1 MNYCPSMSDFK
12 ELAGSANVIPVSRHI
27 MADCLTPVIAFRK
40 LVRESSH
47 AFLLE
52 SVTGGEKLA
61 RYSFLGCDPFCIL
74 KARGDNITVV
84 NEDGTEQKE
93 KGDPFEKLRA
103 MLGQYRAAETN
114 LLPLLAGGAV
124 GYIGYDAVRH
134 IENLP
139 DAPADILGLPD
150 VYMCFYDMMF
160 VIDHINNAARIVC
173 SARIDGSDVAAKYSE
188 ACERI
193 EKLAE
198 RLGRSSPVS
207 MPDVVLEDEAEIP
220 FSSNFER
227 EDFEDVVRRAK
238 EYITAGDILQVVLSQ
253 RLTVDCTSDP
263 FDIYRALRLINPSP
277 YMFHLKMD
285 GLDLAGSS
293 PEVMVRLENGKV
305 TVRPIAGTRR
315 RGRNEDEDRALADEL
330 LADPKERAEHAMLL
344 DLGRN
349 DVGRIAKFG
358 TVNVTEEM
366 VIEKYSHVMHITSNV
381 EGSIEEGLDA
391 VDVLRAC
398 LPAGTV
404 SGAPKV
410 RAMQII
416 DELEP
421 DMRGP
426 YAGAVGYLDFA
437 GNMDTC
443 IAIRTVTIEGGRAH
457 IQAGAGIVADSIPEM
472 EYKET
477 INKARGMLKAL
488 GVARSLGENGK

>member
-1 MNYCPSMSDFK
+1 MSDFK
-12 ELAGSANVIPVSRHI
+12 ALAGSANVIPVSRHI

-40 LVRESSH
+40 LAQESSH

-74 KARGDNITVV
+74 KARGDDITVV

-93 KGDPFEKLRA
+93 KGDPFEKLRS

-114 LLPLLAGGAV
+114 LPPLLAGGAV

-134 IENLP
+134 IEDLP
-139 DAPADILGLPD
+139 NAPADVLGLPD
-150 VYMCFYDMMF
+150 VYMCFYDTMF

-173 SARIDGSDVAAKYSE
+173 SARLDGSNVEAKYNE

-193 EKLAE
+193 EKLAQ
-198 RLGRSSPVS
+198 RLGRPSPVS
-207 MPDVVLEDEAEIP
+207 MPDVILEGESETP

-238 EYITAGDILQVVLSQ
+238 EYIIAGDILQVVLSQ
-253 RLTVDCTSDP
+253 RFTVDCAPDP

-277 YMFHLKMD
+277 YMFHLKLD

-293 PEVMVRLENGKV
+293 PEVMVRLENGTV

-315 RGRNEDEDRALADEL
+315 RGKNEDEDRALADEL

-344 DLGRN
+344 DLSRN

-381 EGSIEEGLDA
+381 EGSIEENRDA

-443 IAIRTVTIEGGRAH
+443 IAIRTVAIEGGRAH
-457 IQAGAGIVADSIPEM
+457 VQAGAGIVADSIPEK
-472 EYKET
+472 EYEET

-488 GVARSLGENGK
+488 DVARGLGGSGK